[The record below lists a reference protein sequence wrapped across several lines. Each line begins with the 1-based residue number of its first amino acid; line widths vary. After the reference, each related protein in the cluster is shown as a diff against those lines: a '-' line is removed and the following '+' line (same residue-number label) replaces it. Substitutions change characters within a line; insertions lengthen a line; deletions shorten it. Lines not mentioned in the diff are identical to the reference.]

1 MLVPFGQQSL
11 EKIKGQSAH
20 GRLALS
26 STDKLLSYIPAVFLI
41 MFQYDP

>member
-1 MLVPFGQQSL
+1 MLVPFGQQSH
-11 EKIKGQSAH
+11 ERIKGQSAQ

-26 STDKLLSYIPAVFLI
+26 PTDKMLSYIPAIFLI